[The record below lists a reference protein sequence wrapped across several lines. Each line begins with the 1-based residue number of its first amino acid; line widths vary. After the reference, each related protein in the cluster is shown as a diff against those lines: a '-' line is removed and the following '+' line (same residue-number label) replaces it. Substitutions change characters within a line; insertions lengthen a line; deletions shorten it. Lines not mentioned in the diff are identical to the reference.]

1 MLKET
6 PMTMQTEPH
15 AQSAAEALAGYPLL
29 AAFHDRRSRRFGR
42 GMRIEHGPLAYQSP
56 HPPLPLSEEEEAHL
70 VFAACGITGPAL
82 GELEYAR
89 GRGGGMLAGWVSR
102 TTASADAVQNVALI
116 VSNDQATYLIRR
128 PQEMP
133 PEEVTRLA
141 QLTARGDYVEAYRHS
156 RVKIQ
161 DGRVVAPLEPLYN
174 FNINKWSLYAAGA
187 TYFLPVND
195 IAFLLINALLECF
208 DEAMGGFIVD
218 ERNSFRPAGLARFG
232 RSKGGHLY
240 DDPASNRVGTIQRIE
255 MAITEAVA
263 LEQGMLLQN
272 LGLMCQAM
280 GLGGFSHFAAH
291 EYGWLDA
298 LGFRMRR
305 MPASKYLGAPRYAQ
319 LAARLLG
326 KDRPVPFAVGL
337 ERDGQV
343 LIKSFCPPYYP
354 TMADAVRAVV
364 AVKFGANGAFRGGV
378 RRGAWRDPQAI
389 AATPACSEAAIAA
402 TIAYCEYI
410 HDRYGRFPAYVPP
423 FRTVLGY
430 QATHVDESFYDR
442 FYQPEAL
449 SETQRAHIAR
459 WHGE

>member
-1 MLKET
+1 MTAQTT
-6 PMTMQTEPH
+6 PHEQH
-15 AQSAAEALAGYPLL
+15 AAQALAGYPLL
-29 AAFHDRRSRRFGR
+29 AALHDRRSRRFGR
-42 GMRIEHGPLAYQSP
+42 GMHIAQGPLAYQSP

-89 GRGGGMLAGWVSR
+89 GRGGGMLAGSWVSR

-128 PQEMP
+128 PQEMR
-133 PEEVTRLA
+133 PEEVTQVAELS
-141 QLTARGDYVEAYRHS
+141 ARGDYVEAYRRT

-187 TYFLPVND
+187 TYFLPIND
-195 IAFLLINALLECF
+195 LTFLLINALLECF

-218 ERNSFRPAGLARFG
+218 ERNNFRPAGLARFG

-240 DDPASNRVGTIQRIE
+240 DDPAANRVGTIQRIE
-255 MAITEAVA
+255 MAIAEAVA
-263 LEQGMLLQN
+263 LEQGMVLQN

-291 EYGWLDA
+291 EYGWLEA

-337 ERDGQV
+337 ERGGETLV
-343 LIKSFCPPYYP
+343 KSFCPPYYP
-354 TMADAVRAVV
+354 TMAEAVREVV
-364 AVKFGANGAFRGGV
+364 AAKFGPDGTFRGSVEAGV
-378 RRGAWRDPQAI
+378 WRDPQAI
-389 AATPACSEAAIAA
+389 ASTPSCSQAAVDA
-402 TIAYCEYI
+402 TIAYCEYVY
-410 HDRYGRFPAYVPP
+410 DRYGRFPAYPPP

-430 QATHVDESFYDR
+430 QATHVDEGFYDR
-442 FYQPEAL
+442 FYRPEAL
-449 SETQRAHIAR
+449 SETQRAHMAR
-459 WHGE
+459 WHQEL

>member
-1 MLKET
+1 MAV
-6 PMTMQTEPH
+6 QTASH
-15 AQSAAEALAGYPLL
+15 AHHAAETLAAYPLL
-29 AAFHDRRSRRFGR
+29 AALRDRRSRRFGR
-42 GMRIEHGPLAYQSP
+42 GMRIQHGPLAYQSP
-56 HPPLPLSEEEEAHL
+56 HPPLPLTEEEEAHL
-70 VFAACGITGPAL
+70 VFAASGITGPAL

-89 GRGGGMLAGWVSR
+89 GRGGGMLAGWVGR
-102 TTASADAVQNVALI
+102 TISSADAVQNVALI

-128 PQEMP
+128 PQEMHP
-133 PEEVTRLA
+133 DDRTAVAEASA
-141 QLTARGDYVEAYRHS
+141 QGDYVEAYQRS

-161 DGRVVAPLEPLYN
+161 DGRVVAPVEPLFN

-187 TYFLPVND
+187 TYFLPIND
-195 IAFLLINALLECF
+195 ITFLLINALLECF

-218 ERNSFRPAGLARFG
+218 ERHNFRPAGLARFA

-255 MAITEAVA
+255 MAITEVVA

-272 LGLMCQAM
+272 LGLMCQTL
-280 GLGGFSHFAAH
+280 GLGGFCHFAAH
-291 EYGWLDA
+291 EYGWLEA

-343 LIKSFCPPYYP
+343 LVKSFCPPYYP
-354 TMADAVRAVV
+354 SMADAVRAVV
-364 AVKFGANGAFRGGV
+364 AVKFGNGGAFRGGV
-378 RRGAWRDPQAI
+378 QAGAWRDPEAI
-389 AATPACSEAAIAA
+389 ATGTPACSEAAIAA

-410 HDRYGRFPAYVPP
+410 HDRYGRFPAYAPP

-442 FYQPEAL
+442 FYRPEAL
-449 SETQRAHIAR
+449 SETQRAHMAR
-459 WHGE
+459 WHAES